1 MCLNG
6 GGEKIFC
13 CCEILGKNDC
23 VFFTIPGRTGW
34 LYKKLFASKINACF
48 HTVIFFFFPGVHSV
62 WIEDVHPVPRVL
74 ASVQPWGGRA
84 RDDRR
89 RHDGRRRWGFF
100 WWCLVKLHKSQID
113 DSWSQLYFCL
123 HFSCNSVLR
132 VSWRDMVFAAG
143 VKKDTLNENQ
153 CVSINCQK
161 SRLLN
166 HTSDAFAFLPKK
178 APLFIHV
185 YQKRRYK
192 MPFPLP
198 PDLHWETKVCVPFCA
213 QKALLFPLGIQRA
226 RIALAPFFRYTT
238 TTELLQCRLLFSREK
253 KREKESIPIQGG
265 GGGGKGKKAIN
276 RRERRG
282 KVEQGSFFTGKS
294 G

>member
-1 MCLNG
+1 MFPHSYFFLFSRSTLCLDWRRTPSTS
-6 GGEKIFC
+6 C
-13 CCEILGKNDC
+13 PCECSTLRGTGQRRSSSSWRTKEVRLFLVMLGQ
-23 VFFTIPGRTGW
+23 VAQVT
-34 LYKKLFASKINACF
+34 
-48 HTVIFFFFPGVHSV
+48 
-62 WIEDVHPVPRVL
+62 
-74 ASVQPWGGRA
+74 
-84 RDDRR
+84 
-89 RHDGRRRWGFF
+89 
-100 WWCLVKLHKSQID
+100 D

-143 VKKDTLNENQ
+143 EKKDTLNKNQ
-153 CVSINCQK
+153 CVSKNCQK